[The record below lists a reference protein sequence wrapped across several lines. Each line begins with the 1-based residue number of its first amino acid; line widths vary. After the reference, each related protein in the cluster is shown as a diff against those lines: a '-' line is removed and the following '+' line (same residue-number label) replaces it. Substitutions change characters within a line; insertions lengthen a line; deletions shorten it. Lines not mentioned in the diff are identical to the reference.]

1 MEKINLKATTRE
13 KLGKK
18 VKEVREMGFV
28 PAVLYGKD
36 KKPHS
41 IQVKLTDFNTAYEKA
56 GTSSLIDL
64 MVDDKEVGKVLVQ
77 DVQYDPVKDYPIHA
91 DFYAIKMDEE
101 ITTEIPLKFVGVSP
115 AVKDLEG
122 SFIANYD
129 EIEVECLPANLIP
142 EIVVDISGLKTFDDN
157 IKIADLD
164 IPSTI
169 KVLDDAEQVVA
180 LVNAPR
186 SEEELEAME
195 AESAA
200 DAEKSGIEKM
210 ETEAEAEKAA
220 KEAEKAAEEGEE
232 GAKKAETPAADAKK
246 EEKK

>member
-1 MEKINLKATTRE
+1 MEKITLKAKTRD

-18 VKEVREMGFV
+18 VKEVRAEGFV

-36 KKPHS
+36 KKPHNV
-41 IQVKLTDFNTAYEKA
+41 QVNLDDFNVAYEKA
-56 GTSSLIDL
+56 GTSALIDL
-64 MVDDKEVGKVLVQ
+64 VIDDKDAGKVLVQ
-77 DVQYDPVKDYPIHA
+77 DVQYDPVKDHPIHA

-115 AVKDLEG
+115 AVKDMEG
-122 SFIANYD
+122 SFISNYD

-157 IKIADLD
+157 IRIADLD

-195 AESAA
+195 AESAS
-200 DAEKSGIEKM
+200 DAEKAGVEKIE
-210 ETEAEAEKAA
+210 TDAEKEKAA

-232 GAKKAETPAADAKK
+232 GVKKPEAKTETKT